1 MNVLNRFPTRFLF
14 LYATLALGGLAAPAR
29 AAVVTMDALVVD
41 ADVTVT
47 VGPAGMGYETGGIV
61 LDTGTL
67 VLAPTGTLDLKNN
80 AMIVRSG
87 NFATIQGYVITG
99 YNGGAWD
106 GYGINSSIAA
116 SDPNHLTA
124 VGVINNADAHLTEFH
139 GATLGSNLEILAS
152 YAYYGDANLDS
163 YVDDADLAQMALGTA
178 GLGAGWYFGDF
189 NYSGAVDAADYAL
202 YTASFNALHP
212 VPEPG
217 VVGLLA
223 VGALA
228 CLRRGRR

>member
-1 MNVLNRFPTRFLF
+1 M
-14 LYATLALGGLAAPAR
+14 LALGGLAATAR
-29 AAVVTMDALVVD
+29 AAVVTMDELVLD
-41 ADVTVT
+41 ADVTMV
-47 VGPAGMGYETGGIV
+47 VEPAGMGYPTGGIV
-61 LDTGTL
+61 IDTGSL
-67 VLAPTGTLDLKNN
+67 VIAPTGRLDLKNN
-80 AMIVRSG
+80 AVIVRSG

-106 GYGINSSIAA
+106 GYGINSSSAA
-116 SDPNHLTA
+116 SDPDHLTA
-124 VGVINNADAHLTEFH
+124 VGVINNADAQLTEFH
-139 GATLGSNLEILAS
+139 EVAVSNLEVLVS
-152 YAYYGDANLDS
+152 YAYYGDANLDG
-163 YVDDADLAQMALGTA
+163 YVDDTDLTQMALGTA